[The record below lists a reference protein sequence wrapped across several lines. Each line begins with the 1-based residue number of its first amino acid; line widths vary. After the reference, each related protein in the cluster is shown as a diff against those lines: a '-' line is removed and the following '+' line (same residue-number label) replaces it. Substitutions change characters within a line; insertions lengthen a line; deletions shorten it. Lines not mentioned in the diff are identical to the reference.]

1 MKLPLV
7 ANDAHL
13 GLRPCV
19 FTRSVEGSAGQRRS
33 GHPQSAPFTSPVSAW
48 MSCPRPPESGVGNSL
63 CALHWPVR
71 VLGPPAAGQR
81 LDQPAL
87 RAHPTDSLSG
97 PTTGNSSQQKASHA
111 AVGGGAWSVD
121 GPHWVA
127 CLSLFESRPWPPLAS
142 HHCPVS
148 SCGPPLTFFPAMA
161 TPLGLDAWLW
171 CLSKCVRRTG
181 RCGGQGING
190 FGRIGRLVFR
200 AASANPDVTLKA
212 VNDPLTPQMKRLA
225 PRCLP
230 FPLHQMAIAW
240 SFVELFRQKCLP
252 ITGSWT

>member
-87 RAHPTDSLSG
+87 RAHPTESLSG

-127 CLSLFESRPWPPLAS
+127 CLSLFESRPWLPLAS

-148 SCGPPLTFFPAMA
+148 SRGPPAHFLSSNGDPSGSGCPAVV
-161 TPLGLDAWLW
+161 PV
-171 CLSKCVRRTG
+171 KVQPNG

-230 FPLHQMAIAW
+230 FPLQQMATAW
-240 SFVELFRQKCLP
+240 SFVELFRQKRLP